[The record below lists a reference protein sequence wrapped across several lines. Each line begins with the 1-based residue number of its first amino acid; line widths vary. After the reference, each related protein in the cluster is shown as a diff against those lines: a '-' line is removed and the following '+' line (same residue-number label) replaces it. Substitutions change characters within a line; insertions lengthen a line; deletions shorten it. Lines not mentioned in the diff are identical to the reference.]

1 LKIAAKCEDARWK
14 GLKVRGA
21 SPMLFSAMLGFLSD
35 QRAPVGRD
43 GGLLTLLSELTD
55 AHADTVQLVV
65 GGQPTELEWRAHC
78 DYLRALQRLGYETL
92 ARHDQH
98 STAPHVGLDL
108 VSGLIAA
115 RNRSWEAAPFAVEL
129 R

>member
-1 LKIAAKCEDARWK
+1 
-14 GLKVRGA
+14 
-21 SPMLFSAMLGFLSD
+21 MLFSAMLGFLSD

-92 ARHDQH
+92 ARHDQR
-98 STAPHVGLDL
+98 SIPPELGVDV
-108 VSGLIAA
+108 VSGLAA
-115 RNRSWEAAPFAVEL
+115 VRNRGWITARVVLHGLAAAVQVLPARALL
-129 R
+129 RG